1 MVVVDGVWWVCCLV
15 VVFSI
20 GGLEFGYLKGLL
32 LIFLLFF
39 FREFLFLIG
48 F

>member
-1 MVVVDGVWWVCCLV
+1 MGFGGFACLV

-20 GGLEFGYLKGLL
+20 GGLEFEYLKGLL
-32 LIFLLFF
+32 LIFLLIFIHG
-39 FREFLFLIG
+39 FLFLIG